1 METRDD
7 LHYTKEHE
15 WILMEGEI
23 ATIGITDFAQN
34 NLGDVVYVELPE
46 VGSEVDS
53 GDSIGNIESVKA
65 VADLYSPF
73 NGEITEVNTDL
84 EEKPETVNSSPY
96 DDGWMFKIRLRA
108 DDAGDTEILDA
119 SAYTEL
125 AE

>member
-7 LHYTKEHE
+7 LQYTKEHE

-73 NGEITEVNTDL
+73 NGEITAVNTDL
-84 EEKPETVNSSPY
+84 EDKPETVNSAPY
-96 DDGWMFKIRLRA
+96 DDGWMFKIRVKT
-108 DDAGDTEILDA
+108 DDAGDIEILDA
-119 SAYTEL
+119 SAYTEF